1 MTTLRVLKAVT
12 VCAFVVLLLMAWVFR
27 FNTNGY
33 SQTLT
38 SLRHSWGDGAYI
50 LIAIFS
56 VVSLISTPLIGIA
69 GLIGLVASKKLGRD
83 ALVCGL
89 SCCAI
94 CFAQLVLWKNYG
106 GVPPHDSCLPTVQS
120 NAEPPAQPHPQ
131 KLNPAPSH

>member
-27 FNTNGY
+27 FNANGY

-50 LIAIFS
+50 FIAIFS

-69 GLIGLVASKKLGRD
+69 GLVGLAASKKLGRD

-89 SCCAI
+89 FCCAI

-106 GVPPHDSCLPTVQS
+106 GMPTHDSGIQAVQS
-120 NAEPPAQPHPQ
+120 TAKPAAQPNQQ
-131 KLNPAPSH
+131 KLKSAPSQ

>member
-12 VCAFVVLLLMAWVFR
+12 VWAFVVLLLMAWVFR

-56 VVSLISTPLIGIA
+56 VVSLISTTLIGIA
-69 GLIGLVASKKLGRD
+69 GLIGLVASKKLGRR
-83 ALVCGL
+83 ALVWRL
-89 SCCAI
+89 AFCAI
-94 CFAQLVLWKNYG
+94 RFPQVVPWKNYG
-106 GVPPHDSCLPTVQS
+106 GMPTHD
-120 NAEPPAQPHPQ
+120 
-131 KLNPAPSH
+131 

>member
-12 VCAFVVLLLMAWVFR
+12 VCGFVVLLMMAWVFR

-38 SLRHSWGDGAYI
+38 SLHHSWGDGAYI
-50 LIAIFS
+50 FIAIFS

-69 GLIGLVASKKLGRD
+69 GLVGLAASKKLGRD

-89 SCCAI
+89 FCCAI

-106 GVPPHDSCLPTVQS
+106 GMPTHDSGIQAVQS
-120 NAEPPAQPHPQ
+120 TAKPAAQP
-131 KLNPAPSH
+131 KLKPAPPQ